1 MSSFS
6 GMGTTIEVWCND
18 SEQEA
23 GARALFAEVEA
34 VCSRFRSDSELST
47 INRAAGGTPHR
58 LSPLL
63 AEVIRAA
70 DVARVLT
77 GGLVDIGIGSA
88 VSGWGYDR
96 TFDEVVALDT
106 PPEPPALPGWML
118 EGDML
123 FTAEGTKLDLGGIAK
138 GWTCDRAV
146 EDGICVVAS
155 AGGDMR
161 SAHAGTTVTVL
172 DPWDSVAARVRLGVG
187 ALATSSVARRRWK
200 AGGRDVSHLMDPR
213 TMTPAETPILSAT
226 VLADTAVE
234 AESGAKSVLLLG
246 EDGLAWADAQPW
258 IRAALI
264 VWHDGSVFATHGLIL
279 AA

>member
-6 GMGTTIEVWCND
+6 AMGTTIEVWCRD

-23 GARALFAEVEA
+23 RTQALFAEVEA
-34 VCSRFRSDSELST
+34 VCSRFRPDSEVST
-47 INRAAGGTPHR
+47 INRASGARHR

-63 AEVIRAA
+63 AHVIRAA
-70 DVARVLT
+70 DAARALT
-77 GGLVDIGIGSA
+77 DGLVDIGVGAA
-88 VSGWGYDR
+88 VTGWGYDR
-96 TFDEVVALDT
+96 TFDEVCALDT
-106 PPEPPALPGWML
+106 LPDPPAPPGWTL
-118 EGDML
+118 EGEML
-123 FTAEGTKLDLGGIAK
+123 FLAEGTRLDLGGIAK

-146 EDGICVVAS
+146 EDGICMVAS

-161 SAHAGTTVTVL
+161 SAHPDTTVTVL
-172 DPWDSVAARVRLGVG
+172 DPWDSVAAQVRLGVG

-200 AGGRDVSHLMDPR
+200 AGGREVCHLIDPR
-213 TMTPAETPILSAT
+213 NMAPIETPILSAT
-226 VLADTAVE
+226 VLAGTAIE

-264 VWHDGSVFATHGLIL
+264 VWHDGSVFATQDLTL